1 MAQST
6 DDEVALP
13 PARAG
18 FQRLAL
24 TPSPLALLV
33 LGALAGAYVLTAAVL
48 GGLAQLTDAEG
59 LFHLERYFR
68 LNLVLCLLIAFTL
81 WTHLHERGATA
92 RDLRHLRPILYCSDR
107 EYESLVR
114 DAAPARRGTALA
126 GLVGSA
132 FGAGIQLASIRILQG
147 AFSNWSLGF
156 HDYWGLFLMLVLF
169 GQLGRRTYNSLAIA
183 GFLSDLGRR
192 TRVRLLDPAPLRPYA
207 RVGMRFARH
216 WFIGS
221 AIAMLLF
228 VDAAV
233 PQVIAL
239 VIALTLLLG
248 VATLLLPSRGIHE
261 RLRQAKQ
268 TELARVR
275 RAIEQRGG
283 ELFDPAAG
291 AAAGAPE
298 LPALL
303 AWEARIG
310 AVRVWPFDTP
320 TLVRFSLFV
329 LIPLAS
335 WLGGAV
341 VERLLD
347 LALS

>member
-1 MAQST
+1 
-6 DDEVALP
+6 
-13 PARAG
+13 
-18 FQRLAL
+18 
-24 TPSPLALLV
+24 
-33 LGALAGAYVLTAAVL
+33 L
-48 GGLAQLTDAEG
+48 GGLAELTHGEG
-59 LFHLERYFR
+59 LFHLDRYFR

-81 WTHLHERGATA
+81 WTNTHERGATA
-92 RDLRHLRPILYCSDR
+92 RDLRDLRPILDCSDR

-114 DAAPARRGTALA
+114 GAAPTRRGARLA
-126 GLVGSA
+126 GLLGSV
-132 FGAGIQLASIRILQG
+132 FGAGIQLASNRILQG
-147 AFSNWSLGF
+147 AFSDWNWNV
-156 HDYWGLFLMLVLF
+156 HDYWGMFLMLLLF
-169 GQLGRRTYNSLAIA
+169 GQLGVRTHQSLAIA
-183 GFLSDLGRR
+183 GFFSDLGRR
-192 TRVRLLDPAPLRPYA
+192 TRVRLLDPASLRPYA
-207 RVGMRFARH
+207 QAGMRYARH

-261 RLRQAKQ
+261 RLREAKR

-275 RAIEQRGG
+275 RAIDQRAG
-283 ELFDPAAG
+283 ELFEPTAG
-291 AAAGAPE
+291 AAESAPE

-303 AWEARIG
+303 AWEARIE
-310 AVRVWPFDTP
+310 AVREWPFDTP

-347 LALS
+347 VALS

>member
-1 MAQST
+1 MALST
-6 DDEVALP
+6 PDEAALP

-18 FQRLAL
+18 FQRLPLA
-24 TPSPLALLV
+24 SGPLALVV
-33 LGALAGAYVLTAAVL
+33 LGALAGAYVLTAALL

-68 LNLVLCLLIAFTL
+68 LNLVLCLLVAFTL

-92 RDLRHLRPILYCSDR
+92 RDLRLLRPILDCSDR

-114 DAAPARRGTALA
+114 AAAPARRGTALA

-132 FGAGIQLASIRILQG
+132 FGAGIQLVSLGILQG
-147 AFSNWSLGF
+147 AFSNWSLSF
-156 HDYWGLFLMLVLF
+156 HDCWGFFLMLVLF
-169 GQLGRRTYNSLAIA
+169 GQLGRRAHHSLAIA
-183 GFLSDLGRR
+183 GFLSDLGSR
-192 TRVRLLDPAPLRPYA
+192 TRVQLLDPAPLRPYA

-233 PQVIAL
+233 PQVTAL
-239 VIALTLLLG
+239 VIVLTLLLG
-248 VATLLLPSRGIHE
+248 VATLLRPSRGIHA

-275 RAIEQRGG
+275 RAIERRGG
-283 ELFDPAAG
+283 ELFDPVAG
-291 AAAGAPE
+291 AAAGASE
-298 LPALL
+298 LSSLL
-303 AWEARIG
+303 AWEARIE
-310 AVRVWPFDTP
+310 AVREWPFDTL

-347 LALS
+347 LALT